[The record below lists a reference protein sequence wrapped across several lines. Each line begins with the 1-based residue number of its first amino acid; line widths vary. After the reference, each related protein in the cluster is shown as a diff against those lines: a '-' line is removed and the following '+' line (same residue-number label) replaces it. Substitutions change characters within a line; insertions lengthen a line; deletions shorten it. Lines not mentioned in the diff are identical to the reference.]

1 MTSGFSLD
9 SSRLSRR
16 GIPEAIY
23 GPGKDP
29 EVLRQAFQEARDAF
43 GLAIA
48 TRLDDPQARDLTSS
62 FPHARWDEG
71 ARIAWLG
78 DPLPEKGHRIL
89 ILAAGTADMPVAR
102 EASRA
107 AHLLGLRA
115 EIRGDV
121 GVAGLHR
128 LLSVISNDQPLCY
141 VACAGMDG
149 ALPAVLAGLVRRP
162 VLAVPTSQGYGV
174 AKGGRAA
181 LLAMLA
187 SCAEGVAVMNIDNGY
202 GAAVFA
208 ALMAAPK

>member
-1 MTSGFSLD
+1 MTSGFNLD
-9 SSRLSRR
+9 RSRLSRR

-23 GPGKDP
+23 GTGKEP
-29 EVLRQAFQEARDAF
+29 EVLREAFAAARDAF

-48 TRLDDPQARDLTSS
+48 TRLDAHQAEDLRAAFSL
-62 FPHARWDEG
+62 AQWDEG

-78 DPLPEKGHRIL
+78 DPLPEKGQRVMV
-89 ILAAGTADMPVAR
+89 LAAGTADMPVAR

-128 LLSVISNDQPLCY
+128 LLSVISEDQPLCY

-174 AKGGRAA
+174 AKDGRAA

-208 ALMAAPK
+208 ALMAAPR